1 MSGGRHPP
9 QDRLLSRRYVRPM
22 NESDQPQV
30 NLLASL
36 ERLVQDLYA
45 LETALAGRLSAGEM
59 DLLSSIQQTAQT
71 LHTHWRLWIERE
83 GEGVPV
89 SASLAHA
96 QTLAYAH
103 DLVQTYRQSVEN
115 RRRLELTAQQLIRA
129 EKLATIGRVA
139 ASVAHE
145 LGNIVTPLLM
155 YTNLLEG
162 AATGQSPEIVELA
175 GQIRQTTQ
183 RARTMVEQLAA
194 SAQSDAGH
202 TLPTDLAQVI
212 DGVLELLAPRFKKGG
227 VSLRYEIAPDLPLT
241 AARPGQL
248 EQVFTNVIIN
258 ALEAMPGGGQF
269 TISLGLE
276 PMAGNGEQA
285 LCIRFADTGEG
296 IPADRISQVFDP
308 FYTTKSGGA
317 GSGLGLFVSH
327 LIVDQHGGTIELD
340 SLLGEGTTVSIY
352 LPVAGNGNPARA

>member
-1 MSGGRHPP
+1 MH
-9 QDRLLSRRYVRPM
+9 
-22 NESDQPQV
+22 ESDQPQV
-30 NLLASL
+30 NLLALL
-36 ERLVQDLYA
+36 ERLDQDLSA
-45 LETALAGRLSAGEM
+45 LEAALAGRLGVEEM
-59 DLLSSIQQTAQT
+59 DLLSSIRQTAQT

-83 GEGVPV
+83 GEGVRV

-96 QTLAYAH
+96 QTLAYAY

-115 RRRLELTAQQLIRA
+115 RRRLELTAQQLIRS
-129 EKLATIGRVA
+129 EKLATIGRIA

-162 AATGQSPEIVELA
+162 AAAGQSPEIVEIA

-194 SAQSDAGH
+194 SAQSDADH

-227 VSLRYEIAPDLPLT
+227 VSLRYEIASDLPPV

-248 EQVFTNVIIN
+248 EAVFTNVIIN
-258 ALEAMPGGGQF
+258 ALDAMPGGGQL
-269 TISLGLE
+269 TISLSLE
-276 PMAGNGEQA
+276 PMTGDGEQA

-296 IPADRISQVFDP
+296 IPANCVSQVFDP

-340 SLLGEGTTVSIY
+340 SMLGEGTTVSIY
-352 LPVAGNGNPARA
+352 LPAVCNDNPPRS

>member
-1 MSGGRHPP
+1 MRRGINLGRRGTDHK
-9 QDRLLSRRYVRPM
+9 PM
-22 NESDQPQV
+22 NESEQPQV
-30 NLLASL
+30 NLLSLL
-36 ERLVQDLYA
+36 ERLDQDLSA
-45 LETALAGRLSAGEM
+45 LETALSGRLSAEEM
-59 DLLSSIQQTAQT
+59 GLLASVQQTAQI
-71 LHTHWRLWIERE
+71 LHMHWRLWIEGE

-115 RRRLELTAQQLIRA
+115 RRRLELTAQQLIRS
-129 EKLATIGRVA
+129 EKLATIGRIA

-162 AATGQSPEIVELA
+162 AAAGQSAEIVEIA

-227 VSLRYEIAPDLPLT
+227 VSLRYESTPDLPPV

-258 ALEAMPGGGQF
+258 ALDAMPGGGRL

-276 PMAGNGEQA
+276 SMAGNGEQA
-285 LCIRFADTGEG
+285 LCVRFTDTGEG
-296 IPADRISQVFDP
+296 IPADCVSQVFDP

-340 SLLGEGTTVSIY
+340 SVLGEGTTASIY
-352 LPVAGNGNPARA
+352 LPVVPNDDPPPA